1 MDATESAWRRGFVRL
16 PWYACLLFL
25 CPFVAWTPL
34 VKFTVRSM
42 LYDSKANL
50 NQTNAKPL
58 IQIMIYLQPGL
69 GDDGGNLNALQKIF
83 VFYKAPIVKYVGTC
97 ISYLIFLLLYSYV
110 VLFGFRYEFQIPEL
124 IVYGERYILCFSNG
138 YTANYYKL
146 FPNETILF
154 EIFSLI

>member
-1 MDATESAWRRGFVRL
+1 M
-16 PWYACLLFL
+16 
-25 CPFVAWTPL
+25 AWTPL
-34 VKFTVRSM
+34 VKFTVSSM

-58 IQIMIYLQPGL
+58 LQIMIYLQPGL
-69 GDDGGNLNALQKIF
+69 GDDGGNLNPLQKIF

-124 IVYGERYILCFSNG
+124 VIYGERHALCFSYDCTVND
-138 YTANYYKL
+138 YKVCSNDSI
-146 FPNETILF
+146 FF
-154 EIFSLI
+154 EIIFLI